1 MNPRTLSAKT
11 VRRGLVGMFA
21 GGLLSGIASATIV
34 VPTAN
39 AAPDTCTASAM
50 ANTVSSV
57 SQSTSSYLTAHPDI
71 NQQLTDISK
80 QPATQAQQ
88 SYRVFFANNPQ
99 IATDLKNIQQPV
111 VDLSNQC
118 GLEVTPT
125 PVVEALKAL

>member
-1 MNPRTLSAKT
+1 MNETTLSAKT
-11 VRRGLVGMFA
+11 VRRGLVGILA

-34 VPTAN
+34 VPTAK
-39 AAPDTCTASAM
+39 AAPDTCTASGM

-57 SQSTSSYLTAHPDI
+57 SQSTSSYLTEHPDI

-88 SYRVFFANNPQ
+88 SYRAFFANNPQ